1 MADITL
7 RGTVL
12 ANGDIHILDKHQLT
26 EGQAVE
32 IVVRPSAYGTQIEA
46 TKRKMAGHTEKELT
60 EAEQERIRAIYAL
73 MDDAI
78 IEDSGFPHDYADE
91 LDHYL
96 YGTPKR
102 RSDPKE

>member
-12 ANGDIHILDKHQLT
+12 ANGDIHVLDKHQLT

-32 IVVRPSAYGTQIEA
+32 IVVRPNSYEAQIEA
-46 TKRKMAGHTEKELT
+46 TKQWMAQEPTP
-60 EAEQERIRAIYAL
+60 EQEARLDGFYAML
-73 MDDAI
+73 EETV
-78 IEDSGFPHDYADE
+78 IEDSGLPADYADE

-96 YGTPKR
+96 YGTPQH
-102 RSDPKE
+102 RSDSQK

>member
-12 ANGDIHILDKHQLT
+12 ANGDIKVLDQYRLL
-26 EGQAVE
+26 EGQEVE
-32 IVVRPSAYGTQIEA
+32 IVVRPSTYAEQIEA
-46 TKRKMAGHTEKELT
+46 TKQWMAQEPTP
-60 EAEQERIRAIYAL
+60 EQQAHLDGFYAML
-73 MDDAI
+73 EETV
-78 IEDSGFPHDYADE
+78 IEDSGLPADYADE

-102 RSDPKE
+102 RSSSQK

>member
-12 ANGDIHILDKHQLT
+12 ANGDIQILDEHHLT
-26 EGQAVE
+26 VGQAVE
-32 IVVRPSAYGTQIEA
+32 IIVRPSSYAAQIEA
-46 TKRKMAGHTEKELT
+46 TKQWMAQEPTP
-60 EAEQERIRAIYAL
+60 EQEARLDNLYA
-73 MDDAI
+73 MFEETV
-78 IEDSGFPHDYADE
+78 IEDSGFPADYADE

-102 RSDPKE
+102 RPDPKE

>member
-12 ANGDIHILDKHQLT
+12 ANGDIHILDKHPLT

-32 IVVRPSAYGTQIEA
+32 IVVRPSAYAEQIEA
-46 TKRKMAGHTEKELT
+46 TKRKISEHAEKELT

-73 MDDAI
+73 MDEAI
-78 IEDSGFPHDYADE
+78 IDDSGLPDDYADE

-102 RSDPKE
+102 RQSGEE

>member
-1 MADITL
+1 MADSTL

-12 ANGDIHILDKHQLT
+12 ANGDIHVLDTHHLT
-26 EGQAVE
+26 EGQTVE
-32 IVVRPSAYGTQIEA
+32 IVVRPSSYEAQIEA
-46 TKRKMAGHTEKELT
+46 TKRKMAEHAEKELT

-78 IEDSGFPHDYADE
+78 IEDSGLPDDYADE

-102 RSDPKE
+102 ARFKLV